1 MTPHRTT
8 KPTAHNIPESAAMY
22 LLNYPAPL
30 VQNDAQANL
39 IEDPDTLAA
48 VGVLG
53 HALAKLL
60 RPTGYVGNILACPGK
75 YMLEIFIDPSKC
87 GHIEKPEAYVAS
99 LVQKLSQNCKALD
112 QNAHNP
118 KPKSAAE
125 LGVRDNELK
134 FIGILAKAKE
144 AVDSVTITQTD
155 SNFVA
160 IIRSPSMDAID
171 ALPRNKKA
179 HQGIDGRVT
188 GLGIGDERGTRIEIN
203 QKLMVFVPGL
213 SMDDA
218 FSHLRAR
225 RHLRG
230 TMRRDGILLMET
242 WEFHDGGLDA
252 GVMDDMW
259 GTIGE

>member
-1 MTPHRTT
+1 MTSRQAP
-8 KPTAHNIPESAAMY
+8 KPTVRKAPEFAARY
-22 LLNYPAPL
+22 LLNYPAPK
-30 VQNDAQANL
+30 VRNDEQANL
-39 IEDPDTLAA
+39 IEDPDALAA
-48 VGVLG
+48 VEELG
-53 HALAKLL
+53 CALNNLL
-60 RPTGYVGNILACPGK
+60 KPIGYVGNILACPGK
-75 YMLEIFIDPSKC
+75 YMLEVYIDPSKC
-87 GHIEKPEAYVAS
+87 GHIEKPEAYVSS
-99 LVQKLSQNCKALD
+99 LIQKLSQNCKALD

-171 ALPRNKKA
+171 ALPRNKTA

-218 FSHLRAR
+218 FSRLRAE

-242 WEFHDGGLDA
+242 WEFHDGGSGT
-252 GVMDDMW
+252 GVTEDLW
-259 GTIGE
+259 GTLAH